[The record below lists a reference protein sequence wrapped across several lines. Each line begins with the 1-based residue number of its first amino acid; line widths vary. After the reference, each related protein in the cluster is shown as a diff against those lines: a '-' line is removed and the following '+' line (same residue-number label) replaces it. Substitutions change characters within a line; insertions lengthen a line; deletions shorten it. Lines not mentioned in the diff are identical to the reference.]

1 LVWKYSKSQSQTNR
15 RRLHPYDIH
24 IWMFQLANAASNFS
38 SWAGRRLETLFSE
51 NARKATANT
60 AKQSQSTSPI
70 RTSLPP
76 NEDRCHIFLNSQR
89 SPKTGQHPKAAA
101 KPSKSRL
108 SLQPVQRSAVR
119 CDPERGGK
127 DRRQE
132 HKSSGPE
139 EFNRAPSVRKA

>member
-1 LVWKYSKSQSQTNR
+1 MRRPTLVVERAADSKLCLAKTLAKPPQT
-15 RRLHPYDIH
+15 
-24 IWMFQLANAASNFS
+24 QQ
-38 SWAGRRLETLFSE
+38 
-51 NARKATANT
+51 
-60 AKQSQSTSPI
+60 KQSQSTSPI
-70 RTSLPP
+70 RTNLPP

-101 KPSKSRL
+101 KPNKSRF